1 MKAEIVEEVPKSGL
15 TSRSLL
21 AIIYGSLILQPIMLW
36 LYMLTGQIAGFVS
49 YIVALLS
56 SEICAMQG
64 KPLTKQ
70 ESFIILS
77 CSSIF
82 IGTFISIIY
91 QLYFTSM
98 PLVAT
103 YGLRDLI
110 PEWYAPK
117 DAELLLTIRSFFR
130 AELMTPIIVAVVS
143 LFLGYFADLG
153 LALFC
158 RELYVKQQKL
168 PFPLAEVSAHDNHH
182 ILLAWKR
189 ELDGGCYVGVGEGYG

>member
-1 MKAEIVEEVPKSGL
+1 
-15 TSRSLL
+15 
-21 AIIYGSLILQPIMLW
+21 
-36 LYMLTGQIAGFVS
+36 
-49 YIVALLS
+49 
-56 SEICAMQG
+56 
-64 KPLTKQ
+64 
-70 ESFIILS
+70 
-77 CSSIF
+77 
-82 IGTFISIIY
+82 
-91 QLYFTSM
+91 M